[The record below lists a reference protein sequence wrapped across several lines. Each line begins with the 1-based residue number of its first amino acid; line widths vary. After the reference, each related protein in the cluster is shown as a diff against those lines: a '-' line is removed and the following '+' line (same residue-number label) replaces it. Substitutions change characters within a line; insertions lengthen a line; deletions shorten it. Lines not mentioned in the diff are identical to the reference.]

1 MAFMPADE
9 AREIVDSITKG
20 GDIVISENSA
30 KVVMSD
36 QFVEL
41 VDLVEPG
48 AKSEVTITRDGKIL
62 GRVIIER

>member
-9 AREIVDSITKG
+9 AQEIVDSITKG
-20 GDIVISENSA
+20 DDIVISENSA

-41 VDLVEPG
+41 VDLLEPG
-48 AKSEVTITRDGKIL
+48 AKSGVTITRDGKIL
-62 GRVIIER
+62 GRVTIER